1 MSPIFIAILFFILMP
16 MSEEYIILNADED
29 QLTQE
34 EKLEFLQEIYQD
46 SIESEEGNTELNCL
60 DTQNE

>member
-46 SIESEEGNTELNCL
+46 SIESEEGNTEINFL